1 MLKPARQLTVAPFC
15 MVFSA
20 SSAAVLRA
28 LCVLR
33 FCALC
38 STRSR
43 PAQIT
48 LFGIPAR
55 RCTAVFLVLVLAASN
70 ASANVDPKL
79 GRVTTNP
86 TAGDNYTIEQE
97 VEYGQKAIP
106 QIEQELPLLPPNS
119 PVSRYIDMLGHKLA
133 AKAPGYK
140 FPYTFRVVNQKEI
153 NAFALPGG
161 PIYVNTG
168 TIAAANE
175 AELAGVLGHE
185 ISHVVMRHSTR
196 QASRQTKAAVPLA
209 ILSGVLGASVGGWA
223 GQLAQMGISIG
234 AGSVFTKYSRDSETE
249 ADMVGA
255 QIIYDTGYDPRAMVS
270 FFEKLKQQQGGS
282 SGPTFLASHPDPG
295 DRARNVASILS
306 RFPAKKFDDQNSDD
320 FNIAKYTLGAMNAG
334 AQASQTLDQMMG
346 TGLRRLKSIEL
357 ASKEFQSYDHGAF
370 RLSYPG
376 NWQISGNPNASL
388 TLYPKGGAD
397 LQTVSYGAIISGF
410 TPSKGGKDLNEA
422 MRQLISATRDT
433 NPRLRQSGNPVNL
446 TVGGRAAKAVEMLGE
461 SPIREDDQAIPERVR
476 LVGVQTKS
484 STVLYLLFVAPDADF
499 DTLRPTFDRI
509 LRSFAPN

>member
-1 MLKPARQLTVAPFC
+1 MLKPARQLPTSPLC
-15 MVFSA
+15 NQ
-20 SSAAVLRA
+20 SSAYSADFLRVI
-28 LCVLR
+28 CVLR
-33 FCALC
+33 GCY
-38 STRSR
+38 RSHDTTADISAR
-43 PAQIT
+43 KIT
-48 LFGIPAR
+48 SILLILFLSVSN
-55 RCTAVFLVLVLAASN
+55 VF
-70 ASANVDPKL
+70 ANVDPKL

-97 VEYGQKAIP
+97 VEYGRRAIP
-106 QIEQELPLLPPNS
+106 EIEKELPLLPVNNPIS
-119 PVSRYIDMLGHKLA
+119 QYVDQLGRQLA

-175 AELAGVLGHE
+175 AELAGVMGHE

-255 QIIYDTGYDPRAMVS
+255 QIMYDTGYDPRAMVT
-270 FFEKLKQQQGGS
+270 FFQKLKAEQAGS

-306 RFPAKKFDDQNSDD
+306 RFPAKSFQQQDSDD
-320 FNIAKYTLGAMNAG
+320 FIIAKQTLKGMNAG
-334 AQASQTLDQMMG
+334 ASANPNGRSARTLSDLPGMG
-346 TGLRRLKSIEL
+346 LHRLKAKEL
-357 ASKEFQSYDHGAF
+357 AAGDFQSYDHGAF
-370 RLSYPG
+370 RVTYPG
-376 NWQISGNPNASL
+376 NWKVSKNLNSSL
-388 TLYPKGGAD
+388 TIYPQGGAD
-397 LQTVSYGAIISGF
+397 LQSVSYGTIISGF
-410 TPSKGGKDLNEA
+410 TPSRGGKDLNEA
-422 MRQLISATRDT
+422 MGQLMSSIRDT
-433 NPRLRQSGNPVNL
+433 NPKLRAAGNPVNL
-446 TVGGRAAKAVEMLGE
+446 TVGGRSAKAVEMLGE
-461 SPIREDDQAIPERVR
+461 SAIHENDQPIAERVR
-476 LVGVQTKS
+476 LVAVQTKS
-484 STVLYLLFVAPDADF
+484 STVLYLLFVAPDVDF
-499 DTLRPTFDRI
+499 DTMRPTFDRI
-509 LRSFAPN
+509 LRSFEPN